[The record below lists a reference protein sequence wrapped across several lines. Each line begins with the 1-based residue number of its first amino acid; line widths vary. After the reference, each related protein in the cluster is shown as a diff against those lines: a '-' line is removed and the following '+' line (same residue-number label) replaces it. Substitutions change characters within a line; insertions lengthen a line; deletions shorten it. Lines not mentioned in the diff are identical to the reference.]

1 MDRNWLIL
9 LVSAGAVFC
18 MIWGLYCLGIYYT
31 NTKKLWKTLKP
42 IMVKRKG
49 ERSSLFLW
57 FGNWYDRTE
66 SGQRLAA
73 LLKNAGIGIKPS
85 EYFALLALLFGL
97 CCYLAHNFLD
107 LFFPLDIFCAY
118 LLVKIGSARFLKMK
132 QQKLVDALNRQLP
145 DICRL
150 LSSSVKAGLNIQQGI
165 ELAAREQKPPA
176 QTVFTELAHQLQ
188 LGNTLE
194 NAFSHIMEGLPSK
207 ELRLMGSTIIVQRKA
222 GGNMARVLEE
232 MSQTLE
238 NRDRVNQE
246 LRGKTAETKFV
257 AMVLP
262 FMPIIAGLV
271 LNISFPGFFLP
282 LFTPLGLIL
291 AAVVI
296 GIETVGFILIAKI
309 TDIRV

>member
-1 MDRNWLIL
+1 MDRSWLL
-9 LVSAGAVFC
+9 LVVSAGAVFC
-18 MIWGLYCLGIYYT
+18 LIWGLYCLGVYYT
-31 NTKKLWKTLKP
+31 NNQKLWKTLKP
-42 IMVKRKG
+42 IMVEKKR

-57 FGNWYDRTE
+57 FGNRYDRTE
-66 SGQRLAA
+66 SGRRLAA

-85 EYFALLALLFGL
+85 EYFALLVVFFGL
-97 CCYLAHNFLD
+97 SYYLAHNFLD
-107 LFFPLDIFCAY
+107 LFFPIDIICAY
-118 LLVKIGSARFLKMK
+118 LLVRVGSTKFLKVK

-165 ELAAREQKPPA
+165 ELVAREQKPPA

-194 NAFSHIMEGLPSK
+194 NAFSHIMEELPSK

-246 LRGKTAETKFV
+246 LKGKTAETKFV
-257 AMVLP
+257 AMILP
-262 FMPIIAGLV
+262 FMPIVAGLV
-271 LNISFPGFFLP
+271 LNISFPGFFRP

-291 AAVVI
+291 AALVI